1 MENHYKDY
9 TYTIMKPE
17 IKVIEKFSGRALD
30 YVEVRVVF
38 SKMISEADF
47 RTMRGELIPIH
58 LNQAV
63 IEHVL
68 GDEEFR
74 KYGIPARRLEI
85 DQLMY
90 NRKLHT
96 LYYKLTTSKIEIK
109 RVGLVVFSPTGS
121 SMAVAEMLRSAFEE
135 RILSLG
141 VNKDDLAGRGGCLS
155 EKAGR
160 DGRYEENGS
169 QSGRFAESEERARR
183 AVRGPVI
190 DLCRDPDKGLIDE
203 MHYVSDVYFKK
214 DPNSGKEYIM
224 MDSGTLSIFVVPC
237 YGGRIPATA
246 AERLSRIRAEWGI
259 YGYPPA
265 IVCVTYGNRAFEDS
279 LLELSE
285 CVSDNGFRVIAGCAI
300 VTEHNIMHEFG
311 RGRPDVDDQ
320 AQIREFADKV
330 FDKIWEKDED
340 TRVVMPGNWDFK
352 EWGGSHLP
360 IEVDRRKCFNCGW
373 CAEECPVSAILPGS
387 WESDKNLCINCMRCI
402 SLCPVKC
409 RRVPGQILQAMTERL
424 RAACEER
431 KENVFVVGGPWEA
444 VYEERKRLL
453 RDE

>member
-9 TYTIMKPE
+9 TYKIMEPE

-30 YVEVRVVF
+30 CVEVRVVF
-38 SKMISEADF
+38 SKEISVADF
-47 RTMRGELIPIH
+47 QTMRGELIPIH

-85 DQLMY
+85 DKLMY

-96 LYYKLTTSKIEIK
+96 LYYKLTISKIEIK

-121 SMAVAEMLRSAFEE
+121 SKAVAEMLRSALEE
-135 RILSLG
+135 RILTVG
-141 VNKDDLAGRGGCLS
+141 VNKDDLSGKDGCLS
-155 EKAGR
+155 ESAGGDR
-160 DGRYEENGS
+160 SLEESGS
-169 QSGRFAESEERARR
+169 RCSRFAESEERARR
-183 AVRGPVI
+183 SVRGPVI

-246 AERLSRIRAEWGI
+246 AERLSRIRAEWGV

-265 IVCVTYGNRAFEDS
+265 IVCVTYGNRAYEDA
-279 LLELSE
+279 LLELADLVTE
-285 CVSDNGFRVIAGCAI
+285 NGFHVIAGCAV
-300 VTEHNIMHEFG
+300 VTEHNIMHEYG
-311 RGRPDVDDQ
+311 KGRPDAADQ
-320 AQIREFADKV
+320 VEIRAFAERVLQRIREGQPIRTPV
-330 FDKIWEKDED
+330 L
-340 TRVVMPGNWDFK
+340 PGNRPYK
-352 EWGGSHLP
+352 EWAGMRLP
-360 IEVDRRKCFNCGW
+360 ISVDQEKCTDCGV
-373 CAEECPVSAILPGS
+373 CAKSCPAGAVLADG
-387 WESDKNLCINCMRCI
+387 WKTDENKCINCMRCI
-402 SLCPVKC
+402 KYCPAGC
-409 RRVPGQILQAMTERL
+409 RHVPEEVLRAMTQRL
-424 RAACEER
+424 RPACGTR
-431 KENVFVVGGPWEA
+431 KENAFFVG
-444 VYEERKRLL
+444 
-453 RDE
+453 